1 MPWPGQG
8 ISEAWDRHLACQ
20 TAHPVCQQKLQV
32 TFQLESFNQKPVKQK
47 SGAVEL
53 NIPVPSYGPTQD
65 ENEKP
70 TRLNFNRCTHLIFTV
85 GHDQHALA
93 ELPFE
98 NDGNLYVSMYNSD
111 TYHIFTKESGF
122 VGTMTAPGLNGPR
135 GLAFNPVNGDIWVTG
150 EFSNTIYI
158 FDQSNQFLRSSA

>member
-1 MPWPGQG
+1 MVQRRIKTRKLLGL
-8 ISEAWDRHLACQ
+8 ISIVVLTSFSLLAM
-20 TAHPVCQQKLQV
+20 T
-32 TFQLESFNQKPVKQK
+32 N
-47 SGAVEL
+47 
-53 NIPVPSYGPTQD
+53 N
-65 ENEKP
+65 
-70 TRLNFNRCTHLIFTV
+70 
-85 GHDQHALA
+85 ALA